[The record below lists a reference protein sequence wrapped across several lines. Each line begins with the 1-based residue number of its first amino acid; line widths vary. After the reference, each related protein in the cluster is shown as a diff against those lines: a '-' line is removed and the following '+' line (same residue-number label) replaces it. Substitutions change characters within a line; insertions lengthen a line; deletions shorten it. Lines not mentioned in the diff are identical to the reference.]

1 MRIRSFN
8 ILIVSFLLLFVTAS
22 VSQLYAAP
30 ATSFKESRLKTVV
43 KEYIHANA
51 PWPQEN
57 VRIEFLGRIAD
68 VSVQGERINVKVR
81 GSRDESYIGDSTFT
95 VALYDE
101 GTLLRE
107 IPVRVRMEVAL
118 DVVISTKFLRSN
130 SEINDDDV
138 KLARK
143 WFNQIPISVVT
154 QIEDA
159 VGKYLYGDVRPN
171 TEIKRSMLR
180 SVKTIK
186 RGKVVKMV
194 LENGPMTIMTFGL
207 CEEDGSRG
215 DFIRVKN
222 ISSNK
227 TVFARVLDSS
237 SVRVEY

>member
-1 MRIRSFN
+1 
-8 ILIVSFLLLFVTAS
+8 
-22 VSQLYAAP
+22 
-30 ATSFKESRLKTVV
+30 
-43 KEYIHANA
+43 
-51 PWPQEN
+51 
-57 VRIEFLGRIAD
+57 
-68 VSVQGERINVKVR
+68 
-81 GSRDESYIGDSTFT
+81 
-95 VALYDE
+95 
-101 GTLLRE
+101 
-107 IPVRVRMEVAL
+107 
-118 DVVISTKFLRSN
+118 
-130 SEINDDDV
+130 
-138 KLARK
+138 
-143 WFNQIPISVVT
+143 VT

>member
-1 MRIRSFN
+1 M
-8 ILIVSFLLLFVTAS
+8 TAE
-22 VSQLYAAP
+22 LYAASV
-30 ATSFKESRLKTVV
+30 TSFKESRIKTVV
-43 KEYIHANA
+43 KEYIHANV

-68 VSVQGERINVKVR
+68 VSVQGESINVKVR
-81 GSRDESYIGDSTFT
+81 SSRDESFIGDSTFT

-118 DVVISTKFLRSN
+118 DVVVSTKFLRSN
-130 SEINDDDV
+130 AEINDDDV
-138 KLARK
+138 KLVRK
-143 WFNQIPISVVT
+143 WFNQVPVSTVT

-215 DFIRVKN
+215 DFIRVRN

>member
-8 ILIVSFLLLFVTAS
+8 ILVVSFLLLFVTAG
-22 VSQLYAAP
+22 VSQLCAAP
-30 ATSFKESRLKTVV
+30 VTSFKESKIKTVV

-68 VSVQGERINVKVR
+68 VSIQGERFSVKIR
-81 GSRDESYIGDSTFT
+81 SRRDESFIGDSTFT
-95 VALYDE
+95 VTVYDE

-130 SEINDDDV
+130 SEISNDDI
-138 KLARK
+138 KLTRK
-143 WFNQIPISVVT
+143 WFNQVPVSAVT

-159 VGKYLYGDVRPN
+159 VGKYLYGDVRAN

-215 DFIRVKN
+215 DFIRVRN

-227 TVFARVLDSS
+227 TVFARVLDGS